1 MRASISACVAA
12 LFSASCTLQN
22 IQDPQFGLLDGHRVL
37 PGLLKSI
44 RCELITFYA
53 ANQARKRSLD
63 WIRDRLFHDHIA
75 TIAYDEVLK
84 HRYFDLDTDAYGAFV
99 LESKIVDNL
108 GLPGTNTSIANQ
120 GQFYPLHS
128 QVFTVAPTL
137 SSQGT
142 YDMNYNFAIQQDEDF
157 SRIPH
162 ISEGQVPAQIGE
174 NTDEKNNSLLCYHA
188 VVSDNFD
195 ELAAGQYPTLE
206 RFERLRVDGGQPLA
220 AWLQYNTTIMGVSRN
235 ILADISAP
243 GRSTPV
249 PVPFEFINEGIDGGQ
264 MSYIFTVQY
273 TAGVDAKFSL
283 LSSRWNTLA
292 ADVMASAVQ
301 TGVLS
306 LYVNGYMAVTAINAK
321 TGLVLIPGKG
331 ALPQPQKVYVVN
343 GHPNPVAR
351 GTYYPPVETE
361 QFKPTVPGKERP
373 PGLRGEEQPKE
384 EVKPLRGP
392 PSAPITPNRGI
403 FPYGVAPQSSGSG
416 P

>member
-1 MRASISACVAA
+1 MRAFIGACVAA
-12 LFSASCTLQN
+12 LFLASCTLQN

-53 ANQARKRSLD
+53 DNQERRRSLD
-63 WIRDRLFHDHIA
+63 WIRNRLYHEGVK
-75 TIAYDEVLK
+75 TIRLDEVLN
-84 HRYFDLDTDAYGAFV
+84 HRYYDLDTEAYGAFV
-99 LESKIVDNL
+99 LESKIVDNI
-108 GLPGTNTSIANQ
+108 GLPGTNSSFANQ
-120 GQFYPLHS
+120 LHAFPAHA

-137 SSQGT
+137 SAQGT

-157 SRIPH
+157 AHLPH
-162 ISEGQVPAQIGE
+162 ISEDRVPAQGVENGE
-174 NTDEKNNSLLCYHA
+174 EKNDPLLCYQK
-188 VVSDNFD
+188 VVSGHFD
-195 ELAAGQYPTLE
+195 DLAAGKYPTLE
-206 RFERLRVDGGQPLA
+206 RFDRLRVDGGLPLA

-235 ILADISAP
+235 ILADISSP
-243 GRSTPV
+243 NDRKPV
-249 PVPFEFINEGIDGGQ
+249 PVAAEYVNEGVDGGQ

-292 ADVMASAVQ
+292 ADLMASAVQ

-331 ALPQPQKVYVVN
+331 AIPQPQKVYVVN
-343 GHPNPVAR
+343 GHPNPTAR

-361 QFKPTVPGKERP
+361 PFKPTVPGKEKP
-373 PGLRGEEQPKE
+373 PGFRGEQPKE
-384 EVKPLRGP
+384 ELKPLQAPR
-392 PSAPITPNRGI
+392 SAPNAPNRGI
-403 FPYGVAPQSSGSG
+403 FPYGVAPQSSGPG